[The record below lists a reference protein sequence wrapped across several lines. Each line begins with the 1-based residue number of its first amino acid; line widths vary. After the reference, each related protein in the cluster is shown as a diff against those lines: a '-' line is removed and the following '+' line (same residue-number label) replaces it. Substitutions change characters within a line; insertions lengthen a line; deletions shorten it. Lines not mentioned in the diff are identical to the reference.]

1 MGCGCKNKKPVAKP
15 TNSDT
20 QITKPTSND
29 AQTQTNNNQG
39 GN

>member
-20 QITKPTSND
+20 Q
-29 AQTQTNNNQG
+29 TQTNNNQG

>member
-15 TNSDT
+15 VNESSTT
-20 QITKPTSND
+20 QST
-29 AQTQTNNNQG
+29 TQTNNG